1 MKKLFVVIR
10 EDLDHGMQLAQS
22 IHAAMLF
29 GYENPEATKAW
40 IEGPNNI
47 IVKKVPNEAA
57 LRALLAKAG
66 SHYMDI
72 STFQE
77 PDLDDQITAAALG
90 GPGTQA
96 LLWHLPLAGDSARA
110 AA

>member
-10 EDLDHGMQLAQS
+10 DDLDHGMQLAQGV
-22 IHAAMLF
+22 HAAMLF
-29 GYENPEATKAW
+29 GYEHPDLTKAW

-47 IVKKVPNEAA
+47 IVKRVADEAE

-66 SHYMDI
+66 PKYMDI

-77 PDLDDQITAAALG
+77 PDLGNQITAAALG
-90 GPGTQA
+90 GAGTQS
-96 LLWHLPLAGDSARA
+96 LLWHLPLAGRA
-110 AA
+110 TQEAA